1 MNKISRLFLVFVLTV
16 TTVFALSACTKKE
29 DNQDNKTIMTEEP
42 GIPLETYYSK
52 LNEYNSRWYLTGDDL
67 WEEPKMSFYTLTKTS
82 PLYKLTSKGH
92 ISLKRQIK
100 PAFFRSEESLKDS
113 MRSVKKLSNIN
124 DLSYDILFKTKNK
137 ILEPQGMMVELPW
150 YGVNLEY
157 SISYY
162 KDGKNIYTKNY
173 KSNNIPT
180 KSNKHAEY
188 IYNLSTF
195 KAEHFKKHGNG
206 LYVFHIKSIST
217 TLYYWDFEKTYEWLK
232 DQIFAFQIGD
242 GDDVG

>member
-1 MNKISRLFLVFVLTV
+1 MNKISRLFLVFILTIL
-16 TTVFALSACTKKE
+16 TVFAVSACTKGE
-29 DNQDNKTIMTEEP
+29 NNQDNKTTMTEEP

-52 LNEYNSRWYLTGDDL
+52 LNEYNSLLYLNGEYI
-67 WEEPKMSFYTLTKTS
+67 WEEPKMEYNSETKKSQLYT
-82 PLYKLTSKGH
+82 LTSKGH
-92 ISLKRQIK
+92 VSLKRQIE
-100 PAFFRSEESLKDS
+100 PAFLRSEESLKGS
-113 MRSVKKLSNIN
+113 HSSIKKLSNIN
-124 DLSYDILFKTKNK
+124 DLSYEVLFKTKHK
-137 ILEPQGMMVELPW
+137 ILNPNGTMMELPW

-173 KSNNIPT
+173 KSNHIPT

-195 KAEHFKKHGNG
+195 KAEHFKKQGNG

-232 DQIFAFQIGD
+232 DHVFAFQIGD
-242 GDDVG
+242 GEVLG